1 MDEITVGCA
10 LREHTPNNEAKLYG
24 RVIHIDLA
32 NDLVVI
38 ARLPG
43 KNSLGHQKNYVQ
55 RPLHLHLSRLQ
66 REVADQKFSILEFET
81 PSHWLL
87 TTEQLRQNSTSGLQQ
102 ASRRDLRRWLLK
114 RAKAYRLIRP
124 FVHGRSIAEIVMDP
138 ALPGWPAR
146 RARELNLKG
155 CSQVQRT
162 LNVYLLALGLRNGLL
177 PWYNHC
183 GNPGKQKF
191 SKSKT
196 GRPKEFSTGDD
207 PEFDGKNCSAEVRQY
222 FAMGWKKFKKPGVS
236 VRQAFDFTLNEWF
249 SKSTRW
255 DGVTAK
261 VTLKPEALKF
271 TEDQFEY
278 WGKNSDGAL
287 SAIAIERGET
297 AARRSF
303 MRRQGKVSERH
314 LTANGEGFLDSTSC
328 DQTMVSC
335 SSRLKVLASPWRTE
349 VMGATVSYIF
359 GHHVGFESPSG
370 MTALMAIL
378 HAAEDK
384 VEYCARYGIKI
395 KPRDWLPMTFRQLI
409 MDNGEGKGQL
419 VMHTLESM
427 ECGASFGSAYD
438 AINKSPQ
445 ESNHARIQR
454 HVDHLMP
461 GSTMG
466 KRARRG
472 EPCRAGL
479 ARLNFYEYMP
489 HLIEHVLYHN
499 NKEVIDLPTIEM
511 RRDGVEPTRRGVVE
525 WMMATGYMTSAP
537 TDIQAL
543 RIQCLP
549 RLDAC
554 LQSDG
559 LHIYDPMFGGKRI
572 VPKLVYTSDW
582 LLRSGMLERA
592 SSTRWKL
599 EVHLNPSDLSKVWVN
614 LGGIKRLDLKA
625 VDPDMLQVTL
635 LDWLAISRDD
645 RLVGFLAHV
654 DKIKEGVNRVAS
666 IKLATTEASRAR
678 TAEIKVRGTRPTKTA
693 QRQDKRTHTSAER
706 SAMTGVPRAGKR
718 NPTQQPP
725 RSPESPPL
733 APIPVHPSQM
743 NADFNAAIRA
753 LREN

>member
-1 MDEITVGCA
+1 MDDITVGCA
-10 LREHTPNNEAKLYG
+10 LREHLTDSEPKLYG
-24 RVIHIDLA
+24 RVIHVDQA

-43 KNSLGHQKNYVQ
+43 KNNLGHQKNYVP
-55 RPLHLHLSRLQ
+55 RPLHQHLSNLK
-66 REVADQKFSILEFET
+66 REIAAKNFSILEFEM

-87 TTEQLRQNSTSGLQQ
+87 TTEQLQQNSTSGLQQ
-102 ASRRDLRRWLLK
+102 ASRRDLNRWLAK
-114 RAKAYRLIRP
+114 REKAYQLIAP
-124 FVHGRSIAEIVMDP
+124 FVDGRSIEEIVMDP
-138 ALPGWPAR
+138 AFSGWPAK
-146 RARELNLKG
+146 RAHELNLAG
-155 CSQVQRT
+155 CSQIQRT
-162 LNVYLLALGLRNGLL
+162 LNAYLLALGVRNGLL

-191 SKSKT
+191 SKTKT
-196 GRPKEFSTGDD
+196 GRPKEFSTGND
-207 PEFDGKNCSAEVRQY
+207 PDLDGRNCSAEVRQY

-236 VRQAFDFTLNEWF
+236 VRQALDRTLNEWF

-271 TEDQFEY
+271 TEEQFEY

-297 AARRSF
+297 TARRNF
-303 MRRQGKVSERH
+303 MRRQGKVSDRH

-335 SSRLKVLASPWRTE
+335 SSRLKVLSSPWRTD
-349 VMGATVSYIF
+349 VMGAAVNYIF

-384 VEYCARYGIKI
+384 VEYCARFGIKI
-395 KPRDWLPMTFRQLI
+395 KPRDWLSMTFRQFV

-419 VMHTLESM
+419 VMRTLESM

-445 ESNHARIQR
+445 ESKHASTQR

-461 GSTMG
+461 ASTMG
-466 KRARRG
+466 TRARRG

-479 ARLNFYEYMP
+479 ARLNFFEYMP

-499 NKEVIDLPTIEM
+499 NKEVIALPTIEM

-525 WMMATGYMTSAP
+525 WMMATGYITSAP
-537 TDIQAL
+537 TDLQAL
-543 RIQCLP
+543 RIHCLP

-554 LQSDG
+554 LQADG
-559 LHIYDPMFGGKRI
+559 LHLYDPSFGGKRI
-572 VPKLVYTSDW
+572 IPKLLYTSDW
-582 LLRSGMLERA
+582 LQRSGMLGRA

-599 EVHLNPSDLSKVWVN
+599 EAHINPSDLSKVWVN
-614 LGGIKRLDLKA
+614 LAGIKCLDLKSA
-625 VDPDMLQVTL
+625 DPDMLQVTL

-654 DKIKEGVNRVAS
+654 DKTKEGVNRVAS
-666 IKLATTEASRAR
+666 IKLATTEANRERS
-678 TAEIKVRGTRPTKTA
+678 AEIKARGTKPTKTE
-693 QRQDKRTHTSAER
+693 QRRDKRDNTAEEKA
-706 SAMTGVPRAGKR
+706 AMTGVPRAGKR
-718 NPTQQPP
+718 NTTQQTP
-725 RSPESPPL
+725 RSPEAVQL
-733 APIPVHPSQM
+733 APPTIQPSQM
-743 NADFNAAIRA
+743 NADINAAIRA